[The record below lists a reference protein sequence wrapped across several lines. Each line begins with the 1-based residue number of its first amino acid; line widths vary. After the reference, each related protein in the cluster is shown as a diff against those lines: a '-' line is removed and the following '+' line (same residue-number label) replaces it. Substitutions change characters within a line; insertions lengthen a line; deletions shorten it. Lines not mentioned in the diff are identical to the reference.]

1 MSGTSGQPHF
11 ELVAFVKLVT
21 EFFMLDAAWAAVA
34 IVAAEGLERRAAIE
48 LFSAVTDELM
58 ALVWLGK
65 SLLAELTSAVAAV
78 STFWACDSQ
87 ALTPPLMVKPFSPF
101 TAFWRLPRSVQ

>member
-1 MSGTSGQPHF
+1 MLPHFQPPAFEVSTARLRSGQPHC

-21 EFFMLDAAWAAVA
+21 EVFTPDAAWVTAAM
-34 IVAAEGLERRAAIE
+34 VAAEGLDRRAAAE
-48 LFSAVTDELM
+48 LFSPLTDEVM

-78 STFWACDSQ
+78 
-87 ALTPPLMVKPFSPF
+87 
-101 TAFWRLPRSVQ
+101 

>member
-1 MSGTSGQPHF
+1 MSGTSGQPHV

-21 EFFMLDAAWAAVA
+21 EFFMLDAFWAAVA

-78 STFWACDSQ
+78 STF
-87 ALTPPLMVKPFSPF
+87 
-101 TAFWRLPRSVQ
+101 